1 MAAGRQL
8 YLSAKGRAVSALQL
22 RWLGR
27 ERVTAYSCIFFAV
40 LLAGLVY
47 YYFEATGK
55 VGSDFLAFWS
65 AGRLVTQGAAAQAYD
80 PAAVGAVQAAI
91 GYDTFAFVNPPPFLF
106 AVAPFGLLPYPAA
119 WIAWVVVTWSA
130 WFLVSRRL
138 APKLPW
144 PIAAFPG
151 AWLGATHAQSGLI
164 VSALQSGFAVLLRR
178 RPFLAGLCVGAMVI
192 KPHLAL
198 LLPFALAAGHEWRAF
213 AGAAL
218 GAIGLLLLAWA
229 AFGTDT
235 MLAYRQSW
243 EVSRILME
251 QGGSEFFLRQV
262 TVYAQLRIMLGATPA
277 AIVQAVVSLFTIV
290 VVWRAWRGPAG
301 VEGKIAL
308 LMAAAPL
315 ATPYLFSY
323 DLPFLVIPTV
333 WLIRQAIEHGHGPWE
348 RPVLLILYLSPLVT
362 RASALPLGI
371 NLMPVAFFVML
382 WMIWLRLRSEDTTP
396 RPTAL
401 G

>member
-1 MAAGRQL
+1 MTEPTSPRPADRLIAF
-8 YLSAKGRAVSALQL
+8 LQL

-27 ERVTAYSCIFFAV
+27 ERITAYSCILFAV
-40 LLAGLVY
+40 LLAGLIFY
-47 YYFEATGK
+47 FFEATGK
-55 VGSDFLAFWS
+55 TGSDFLAFWS
-65 AGRLVTQGAAAQAYD
+65 AGRLVTQGEAARAYD
-80 PAAVGAVQAAI
+80 PSAVGAVQAAI

-106 AVAPFGLLPYPAA
+106 AIAPFGLLSYPAA
-119 WIAWVVVTWSA
+119 WVAWVAATWGA

-138 APKLPW
+138 APRLSW

-164 VSALQSGFAVLLRR
+164 VSALQGGFAILLRR
-178 RPFLAGLCVGAMVI
+178 RPFLAGLCIGAMVI
-192 KPHLAL
+192 KPHLAV
-198 LLPFALAAGHEWRAF
+198 LLPFALAAGREWRAI
-213 AGAAL
+213 AGAAA
-218 GAIGLLLLAWA
+218 GAIGCLLLAWA

-235 MLAYRQSW
+235 MLAYRHSW

-262 TVYAQLRIMLGATPA
+262 TVYAQMRVISGAASA
-277 AIVQAVVSLFTIV
+277 AIAQALVSLFAIV
-290 VVWRAWRGPAG
+290 LVCRVWRGPAG

-323 DLPFLVIPTV
+323 DLPFLVIPTI
-333 WLIRQAIEHGHGPWE
+333 WLIRQAIEQGHKSWE
-348 RPVLLILYLSPLVT
+348 RPALLILYLSPLIA
-362 RASALPLGI
+362 RATALPLGI
-371 NLMPVAFFVML
+371 NLMPLASFAMI
-382 WMIWLRLRSEDTTP
+382 WMIRQRLLPEGAGP
-396 RPTAL
+396 KPTAR